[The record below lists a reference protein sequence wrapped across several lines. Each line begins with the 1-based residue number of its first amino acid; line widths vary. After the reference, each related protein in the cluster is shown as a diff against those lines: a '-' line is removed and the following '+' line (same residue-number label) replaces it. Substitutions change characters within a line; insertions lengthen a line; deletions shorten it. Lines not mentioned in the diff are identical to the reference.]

1 MDVETSK
8 LTIVHYPHPVLRK
21 RCEPVAVF
29 DEQLAEVVARMQ
41 ELMGEARGVGLA
53 APQVN
58 LAIRLFVM
66 NATGEPEDMRV
77 YVNPS
82 IRDPHG
88 SVEAEEGCLSL
99 PGVHV
104 SVRRAQRCR
113 IVAQDL
119 KGNPI
124 EEEATDLVARIW
136 QHETDHLNGTLIL
149 DRMGPSDRMA
159 TRRTL
164 RALEAAYAEL
174 G

>member
-21 RCEPVAVF
+21 RCEPVTVF

-58 LAIRLFVM
+58 LAVRLFVM

-82 IRDPHG
+82 IRDAHG